1 MIDAPLAIAFASGM
15 LTTVNPCGF
24 AMLPA
29 YLAYFLGLEGGDRDV
44 RASVTRSIGVGLSVA
59 AGFLLV
65 FSLVGFATYHLS
77 ATFDQVTPWATIVI
91 GAVLVVVGI
100 TMLRGHELVLNLPKL
115 QRGGRTRD
123 GGSMFVFGI
132 SYAIASIS
140 CAFPLFA
147 FNVVGTFRR
156 ENLISSVAVFVA
168 YALGMT
174 LVLLALTI
182 SLGMARQSL
191 LRGLRRALP
200 YVTRASGVLLVLAGS
215 YLVHYGWYERGVDPR
230 AVGQGS
236 PLVDRVTGWSD
247 DIADW
252 IYRVG
257 PTELG
262 LVLALALASVLVAT
276 LGTRARRQ

>member
-29 YLAYFLGLEGGDRDV
+29 YLGYFLGIEGDDKDV
-44 RASVTRSIGVGLSVA
+44 RASVTRSVGVGLSVA
-59 AGFLLV
+59 GGFLLV
-65 FSLVGFATYHLS
+65 FSLVGLATYHLS
-77 ATFDQVTPWATIVI
+77 ATFDRWTPWATIII
-91 GAVLVVVGI
+91 GSVLVVLGI
-100 TMLRGHELVLNLPKL
+100 AMVRGYEPVLNLPKL

-123 GGSMFVFGI
+123 GRSMFVFGI

-140 CAFPLFA
+140 CAFPLFS

-156 ENLISSVAVFVA
+156 ENLLSSMAVFVT

-191 LRGLRRALP
+191 LHGLRNALP
-200 YVTRASGVLLVLAGS
+200 YVTRASGALLVLAGA
-215 YLVHYGWYERGVDPR
+215 YLVHYGWYERRVEPGS
-230 AVGQGS
+230 VGQGS
-236 PLVDRVTGWSD
+236 PIVDRVTGWSD

-276 LGTRARRQ
+276 LGTRARR